1 MPRTASSGGRSG
13 KRRKPAAERP
23 ELPSAVNAKLND
35 LIPEPGDRIAVALSG
50 GSDSMALLHL
60 TLDWAGA
67 QDIAVQALI
76 VDHGLRAEA
85 AEEARGVAALAIE
98 SGAEATVLR
107 WNGPHPNTGIQDAAR
122 KARYALMTGWCE
134 ANGVTHLLLGHQ
146 MEDQA
151 ATVLMRVR
159 RGSGVDGL
167 SAMAQSSVR
176 NGITLVRPLLEARR
190 EALRNWLTHRSIGW
204 IEDPTNRLE
213 RYERNRLDRFLET
226 ESGEDDLV
234 ASLTMLA
241 RRQSQAASAL
251 DRIAADQL
259 NQLRENDD
267 NCIRLDRDAFMASP
281 EEIRCRLLS
290 LAVLEISGQ
299 KPRLSA
305 VEALSAALL
314 DTGKA
319 NAGGVLARLTKHA
332 LVITA
337 EPPRR

>member
-159 RGSGVDGL
+159 RAAAWMASARWL
-167 SAMAQSSVR
+167 SHRCETASPSSVPCWKR
-176 NGITLVRPLLEARR
+176 GVRLFVTGSP
-190 EALRNWLTHRSIGW
+190 I
-204 IEDPTNRLE
+204 
-213 RYERNRLDRFLET
+213 
-226 ESGEDDLV
+226 
-234 ASLTMLA
+234 
-241 RRQSQAASAL
+241 AASAGSRTRQTGWSATNETASTAFL
-251 DRIAADQL
+251 KRKAA
-259 NQLRENDD
+259 RM
-267 NCIRLDRDAFMASP
+267 IWSP
-281 EEIRCRLLS
+281 
-290 LAVLEISGQ
+290 A
-299 KPRLSA
+299 
-305 VEALSAALL
+305 
-314 DTGKA
+314 
-319 NAGGVLARLTKHA
+319 
-332 LVITA
+332 
-337 EPPRR
+337 